1 MPDWE
6 KRVNGALDFL
16 ESGVPDGDHH
26 KAWIIDQ
33 TVRILTGCPT
43 ETATAEDATGHEYQ
57 YERLGESMEYRTF
70 LEHYNEG
77 EDGPETYFWD
87 EGIAP

>member
-1 MPDWE
+1 MTDWE
-6 KRVNGALDFL
+6 KRANEALDFL
-16 ESGVPDGDHH
+16 EIGVPDGDHH

-43 ETATAEDATGHEYQ
+43 EHRIANDVNGAEYG
-57 YERLGESMEYRTF
+57 YEALGESVEYRAF
-70 LEHYNEG
+70 LDRHNEG
-77 EDGPETYFWD
+77 EDGAETYSWD